1 MKVFWRRLV
10 ALFRRDSIDRE
21 LDEELQFHL
30 AAKAHD
36 SGDRFAA
43 QRALGNSLLLRER
56 ARDAW
61 GWRFLD
67 ELAQDIRYALRGMR
81 RSPGFALAAILT
93 LALAIGANCLVFSVA
108 DATLFRPF
116 AFRDPDRLV
125 YIWSKQ
131 AQADHWFS
139 STGNYLDWRA
149 RNTVFEDLGAYG
161 TYGYMSLSQGSYS
174 ERIYGTHASASFFH
188 LAGIEAQL
196 GRTFLPEEERSA
208 HARVILLSDHL
219 WRTRFGANPSIIGS
233 TVSGV
238 HYDNS
243 SIVYTVIGVLPAAIE
258 QTLRFEDFW
267 TPLLRDDAD
276 ARSWGGGGLSVV
288 GRLKPGVSLAAARAS
303 MQALVENLRPAHPRS
318 NRDLGVSIT
327 SYHDELTRNSRPQTL
342 LLLAAVTL
350 VLLIACVNVANLML
364 ARGAERIHELSIRSA
379 VGAGRR
385 RLFRQLL
392 TESLALG
399 LIGGCL
405 GIVLAYASVGAVRA
419 LLPTWTLRR
428 DTVAVNGKVLLV
440 TLLVSLATGLL
451 FGLLPAF
458 RASKLAS
465 QAKLQPHEQTLWRG
479 VLIVAEIAL
488 ALILVTGA
496 GLMVNS
502 FARLLSKDLGFDRRD
517 LLAVD
522 ANLPGTKFKTIADR
536 LPIQQLVRERLGSLP
551 GVRAVSIGESSPL
564 GSIATLDF
572 RASLNAGLQNDEPQ
586 RAWTE
591 SVTPEYF
598 ETMGTPVLRG
608 RAFTPQDDSSAR
620 QVVIVNQAFARR
632 FWPGEDPLGKTIWY
646 QAGKDQIPSDVV
658 GVVGNSIGMRLAES
672 DSMVVYFS
680 QAQRIAST
688 ILAILIRLEP
698 GLPPA
703 SLVPAIRV
711 ELAAIDPSLAVESA
725 RPMQSY
731 IDAQLAEPRFL
742 TIILAIF
749 AALALGLTVTGI
761 LGVIAYLVRAR
772 TFEFGVRMALGAQP
786 RDILS
791 LICGYGGRLAAAGIV
806 LGIGGSLALTRLLAT
821 YLYGVKPRRSSHS
834 RHRRRPRPTRRHAR
848 LLRPRPPSPAHRP
861 RPSLTSRLDPRKTGI
876 LSPVPAAR
884 PAVFGSA
891 PGAGQAIVSPLSA
904 PRSTLSYTPSPPTAS
919 TLV

>member
-1 MKVFWRRLV
+1 MGLFIKELWRRFV

-93 LALAIGANCLVFSVA
+93 LALAIGANCLMFSVA

-125 YIWSKQ
+125 YIWSNTP
-131 AQADHWFS
+131 QADLLYS
-139 STGNYLDWRA
+139 SVGNYLDWRA
-149 RNTVFEDLGAYG
+149 HNTAFEELGAYG
-161 TYGYMSLSQGSYS
+161 CCSLLNLSQGSYS
-174 ERIYGTHASASFFH
+174 ERIYGTRASASFFH
-188 LAGIEAQL
+188 VAGIEAQL
-196 GRTFLPEEERSA
+196 GRTFLPEEELSA
-208 HARVILLSDHL
+208 HAPVILLSDHL
-219 WRTRFGANPSIIGS
+219 WRTRFGANPNIIGS
-233 TVSGV
+233 TLSGV
-238 HYDNS
+238 HHDNRP
-243 SIVYTVIGVLPAAIE
+243 IVYTVIGVLPAAIE

-267 TPLLRDDAD
+267 TPLLRDDAE
-276 ARSWGGGGLSVV
+276 AKSWGGGGLSVV
-288 GRLKPGVSLAAARAS
+288 GRLKPGVSLPAARAS
-303 MQALVENLRPAHPRS
+303 LQALVENLRPAHPRS
-318 NRDLGVSIT
+318 NRDLGISMT
-327 SYHDELTRNSRPQTL
+327 RYHDELTRNSRPQTL

-364 ARGAERIHELSIRSA
+364 ARGAERIHALSIRSA

-399 LIGGCL
+399 LMGGCL

-465 QAKLQPHEQTLWRG
+465 QAKLQPHERTVWRG
-479 VLIVAEIAL
+479 ALIVAEIAL

-496 GLMVNS
+496 GLMINS
-502 FARLLSKDLGFDRRD
+502 FVRLLSKDLGFDRRD

-522 ANLPGTKFKTIADR
+522 ADLPWNKYKTLAER
-536 LPIQQLVRERLGSLP
+536 LPIQQLVRERLRSLP

-564 GSIATLDF
+564 GSVATFEF
-572 RASLNAGLQNDEPQ
+572 RASPADHAQK
-586 RAWTE
+586 AWIE

-598 ETMGTPVLRG
+598 ETMATALLRG
-608 RAFTPQDDSSAR
+608 RAFTPQDDSTAR

-632 FWPGEDPLGKTIWY
+632 FWPGENPIGKTIWY
-646 QAGKDQIPSDVV
+646 QAGKQLVQAEVV
-658 GVVGNSIGMRLAES
+658 GVVGNSIGMRLNEA
-672 DSMVVYFS
+672 DAMVVYFS
-680 QAQRIAST
+680 QAQRVGIST
-688 ILAILIRLEP
+688 LAIFIRLEP

-703 SLVPAIRV
+703 NLVPAIRV
-711 ELAAIDPSLAVESA
+711 ELAAIDPSLVVESA

-731 IDAQLAEPRFL
+731 IDAQLAQPRFL

-761 LGVIAYLVRAR
+761 IGVIAHLVRAR
-772 TFEFGVRMALGAQP
+772 TYEFGVRMALGAQP
-786 RDILS
+786 RDVLA
-791 LICGYGGRLAAAGIV
+791 LICGYGGRLATAGIV
-806 LGIGGSLALTRLLAT
+806 LGIGGSLALTRLLAS
-821 YLYGVKPRRSSHS
+821 YLYGVKPADPATLATVAVLVLLAAMLACYAPARRALHIDAAQAL
-834 RHRRRPRPTRRHAR
+834 RH
-848 LLRPRPPSPAHRP
+848 
-861 RPSLTSRLDPRKTGI
+861 D
-876 LSPVPAAR
+876 
-884 PAVFGSA
+884 
-891 PGAGQAIVSPLSA
+891 
-904 PRSTLSYTPSPPTAS
+904 
-919 TLV
+919 